1 MVLTVGAV
9 LLLALLPTAHAAG
22 VVNTRVLENTPE
34 RVVIDYSLGPFT
46 RTAVD
51 IAGRNYVQIRLDK
64 EGVTTTAGA
73 PELPKVCRSIIIPD
87 DAEMAVRVLASSYYE
102 LSDIAVSPSKG
113 TLYRNQDPDKVPY
126 AFGPVYAADAFYPPE
141 LVSLSAPYIL
151 RDWRGVVVE
160 LQPIQYNP
168 VTQTLRVYTEVTV
181 EVVPRGP
188 GQINVLDRSLRNGDE
203 LSLAFHQI
211 YTHHFLN
218 YVLDPR
224 YTPLNETGSL
234 LIICYDTWLSN
245 VQPLVNHKNAIGI
258 STTAVGVSTIPGGNT
273 ATAIKN
279 YIQTV
284 YNAGGLAFILLVGDG
299 TQVKTPTASGGSAD
313 PTYALLAGG
322 DHYPDIIVGRFS
334 AETAAQVDTQVQ
346 RTVEYEQLPATTQA
360 WFKRGVGIGSAEGDG
375 IGDDGEMDKVHIENI
390 RTDLLGYSY
399 TVVDQI
405 YDPGATA
412 AQVSTAVNAGRG
424 IINYCGHGSTTS
436 WGTTGFSNT
445 NVNAL
450 TNDNMLPFIFSVACV
465 NGQFDGY
472 TCFAEAWLRA
482 IRASEP
488 IGAIGMY
495 ASSINQSWAP
505 PMAAQDESVD
515 LLVAEAYFS
524 FGALCFAG
532 SCRMMD
538 EYGADGQAMY
548 DTWHVFGDPSLRVFG
563 QAGTPHGL
571 NVTPSGG
578 LVSSGPAGGP
588 FTPGSIAYTLEN
600 LNDTPIN
607 YNVTKT
613 QTWVSLSNT
622 SGTLTG
628 HATTTV
634 TVSINSSA
642 NTLGNGNYSDTVN
655 FINTTD
661 HDGDTTRS
669 VALQVGVPQLVYS
682 FPMNTNPGWT
692 TQGSW
697 AFGHPTGGGGAYGG
711 PDPSNGYTDTNVY
724 GYNLSGDYT
733 NNMPEYHLTS
743 TAINCSNLSS
753 VSLKF
758 WRWLGVEQL
767 AYDHAYVR
775 VSNNGSTYTT
785 LWSNGSTLDGGS
797 WVQDTFDISA
807 VADNQPTVYLRWTM
821 GTTDGSW
828 TYCGWNIDDVE
839 IWGVQAGPAPTC
851 SDGILNQGEQRI
863 DCGGPCPACQCL
875 ADATCDD
882 GAFCTGSE
890 TCDAYGHCQNGS
902 YPCTAGQWCDEVG
915 NTCVPNPSFLGNA
928 DSVGT
933 GCNLLLSN
941 GQSEPRTGGVRQL
954 NFQFNGPPSGVGPVV
969 QWATC
974 ANPTF
979 QAYAGASVMSCARN
993 GNDLRCTFTP
1003 ALEGAHTYR
1012 FDFTGLA
1019 VGNPTFAVRALVGDV
1034 DSDGFTTGS
1043 DRTTVHANWGTA
1055 NCAADVDEDGQ
1066 VGGADRTEI
1075 HANWGACA
1083 P

>member
-1 MVLTVGAV
+1 MTRSSQLPVMVLVVMASFLVAPSYGQVAAPMSATDLDRTEPVAV
-9 LLLALLPTAHAAG
+9 SHAKQLAALEAVPVVEAPPVDRAA
-22 VVNTRVLENTPE
+22 VALEDE
-34 RVVIDYSLGPFT
+34 EQEL
-46 RTAVD
+46 
-51 IAGRNYVQIRLDK
+51 AGLAPRFAIPNPVSVAPQ
-64 EGVTTTAGA
+64 TAGLW
-73 PELPKVCRSIIIPD
+73 EEI
-87 DAEMAVRVLASSYYE
+87 DA
-102 LSDIAVSPSKG
+102 G
-113 TLYRNQDPDKVPY
+113 TLIWRLRVRSPGAWSLNLGFDRYLMPKGGRLSI
-126 AFGPVYAADAFYPPE
+126 YAAD
-141 LVSLSAPYIL
+141 VSQVVRPFTAEDNQDHGQLWTPVVLADDI
-151 RDWRGVVVE
+151 VVE
-160 LQPIQYNP
+160 L
-168 VTQTLRVYTEVTV
+168 TLPAEAL
-181 EVVPRGP
+181 ESLELELSS
-188 GQINVLDRSLRNGDE
+188 INVGYRGFGETDDLRAGACNVDVICPE
-203 LSLAFHQI
+203 A
-211 YTHHFLN
+211 
-218 YVLDPR
+218 DPWR
-224 YTPLNETGSL
+224 NE
-234 LIICYDTWLSN
+234 I
-245 VQPLVNHKNAIGI
+245 P
-258 STTAVGVSTIPGGNT
+258 AVGVISTGGSTFCTGFMVNNT
-273 ATAIKN
+273 AQNQTPYFMTAN
-279 YIQTV
+279 HCGV
-284 YNAGGLAFILLVGDG
+284 NSGNAGSLVVYWNFYSPTCGQHGGGSLATFQTGSTFKATYSTSDFTLVQLNASPNPAWGITFAGWDRTSNDPTSAVGIHHPSTDEKSICFDYNPLATTSYLGATSPGDG
-299 TQVKTPTASGGSAD
+299 THLKVDWDLGVTEPGSSGSPMFDQNHHVVGQLHGGYSACGSAD
-313 PTYALLAGG
+313 MRDWY
-322 DHYPDIIVGRFS
+322 GRFS
-334 AETAAQVDTQVQ
+334 RSWAGGGTNTTRLSNWLDPGSTGANSVDT
-346 RTVEYEQLPATTQA
+346 L
-360 WFKRGVGIGSAEGDG
+360 
-375 IGDDGEMDKVHIENI
+375 N
-390 RTDLLGYSY
+390 
-399 TVVDQI
+399 
-405 YDPGATA
+405 PGAVGLKVTP
-412 AQVSTAVNAGRG
+412 
-424 IINYCGHGSTTS
+424 
-436 WGTTGFSNT
+436 FS
-445 NVNAL
+445 
-450 TNDNMLPFIFSVACV
+450 
-465 NGQFDGY
+465 
-472 TCFAEAWLRA
+472 
-482 IRASEP
+482 
-488 IGAIGMY
+488 
-495 ASSINQSWAP
+495 
-505 PMAAQDESVD
+505 
-515 LLVAEAYFS
+515 
-524 FGALCFAG
+524 
-532 SCRMMD
+532 
-538 EYGADGQAMY
+538 
-548 DTWHVFGDPSLRVFG
+548 
-563 QAGTPHGL
+563 GL
-571 NVTPSGG
+571 NSQGN
-578 LVSSGPAGGP
+578 AGGP
-588 FTPGSIAYTLEN
+588 FTPDNVVYTLEN
-600 LNDTPIN
+600 QNATSIN
-607 YNVTKT
+607 YSVTKS
-613 QTWVSLSNT
+613 QTWVSLSNI
-622 SGTLTG
+622 SGTLVG

-634 TVSINSSA
+634 TVSINSNA
-642 NTLGNGNYSDTVN
+642 NSLANGVYTDTVN

-661 HDGDTTRS
+661 HVGDTTRS
-669 VALQVGVPQLVYS
+669 VRLQVGVPQLVYS

-711 PDPSNGYTDTNVY
+711 PDPANGYTGTNVY

-733 NNMPEYHLTS
+733 NNMAETHLTS
-743 TAINCSNLSS
+743 TTINCSNLSS

-758 WRWLGVEQL
+758 WRWLGVETST
-767 AYDHAYVR
+767 YDHAYVR

-785 LWSNGSTLDGGS
+785 LWSNGSTLDGGP

-807 VADNQPTVYLRWTM
+807 VADNQATVYLRWTM